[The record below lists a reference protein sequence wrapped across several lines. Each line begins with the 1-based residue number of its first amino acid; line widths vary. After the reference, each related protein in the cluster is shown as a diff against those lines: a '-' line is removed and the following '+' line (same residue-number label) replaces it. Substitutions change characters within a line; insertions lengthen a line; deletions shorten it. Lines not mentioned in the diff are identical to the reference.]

1 MRLKILKEKV
11 EQGIP
16 GAGRGNVEGGV
27 GWGGEGNGVGGIKGG
42 RIDVQDDCDDEE
54 PLWVDVE
61 PLGLKNSDM
70 WRGLPTF
77 LFFPN
82 MATYKNKHSVNNL
95 LINNTN
101 KL

>member
-42 RIDVQDDCDDEE
+42 RRDV
-54 PLWVDVE
+54 
-61 PLGLKNSDM
+61 
-70 WRGLPTF
+70 
-77 LFFPN
+77 
-82 MATYKNKHSVNNL
+82 
-95 LINNTN
+95 
-101 KL
+101 